1 LHRAA
6 QYDDREVIELLI
18 DNGAQLNARDKEGN
32 TPVGVALMNGRKEIA
47 KFLRRHGAVDSPA
60 GGE

>member
-1 LHRAA
+1 MHRAA

-32 TPVGVALMNGRKEIA
+32 TPVGVALMNGRKEVA
-47 KFLRRHGAVDSPA
+47 EFLRAR
-60 GGE
+60 GGVE